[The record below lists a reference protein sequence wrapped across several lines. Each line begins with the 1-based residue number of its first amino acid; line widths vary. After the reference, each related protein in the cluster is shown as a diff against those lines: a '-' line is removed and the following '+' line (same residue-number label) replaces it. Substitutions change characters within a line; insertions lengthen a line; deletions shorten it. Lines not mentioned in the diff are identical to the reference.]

1 LEACW
6 LRSETPLSLRES
18 AATNARQAAQGSL
31 GPTQDIMGSLFF
43 RLVALA
49 GVMIMAGGVT
59 HALDPS
65 ARITFDN
72 LLGDPASIKLIGP
85 VRQTVEVPLRQ
96 RITVTV
102 PGGQYYVLVR
112 HGSADGYDYAKGD
125 AFVVTQTATRHSV
138 ITITLRDSF
147 SGNYANHPTT
157 ADEFDKAAGF
167 SPQSHGRA
175 PAAIV
180 CKPDDPPKISTFSF
194 LIDRR
199 ARSVQFT
206 EGWPKEW
213 PKRPTTEYRDQRW
226 DISFKRDTDPP
237 VQSGLKNEVHLI
249 IDNNTGIFRLEYRLK
264 PRDICD
270 KKTKQSMWNNL
281 TECDTGLR
289 LLQTGHCENRNKQRT
304 MFLDEMKCDNI
315 ESNGKRACQIVP
327 ARQPI

>member
-1 LEACW
+1 
-6 LRSETPLSLRES
+6 
-18 AATNARQAAQGSL
+18 
-31 GPTQDIMGSLFF
+31 MGSLFF

-49 GVMIMAGGVT
+49 GVMIMAGGVS
-59 HALDPS
+59 HAQAPS
-65 ARITFDN
+65 ATITFDN
-72 LLGDPASIKLIGP
+72 RLGDPASIKLIGP
-85 VRQTVEVPLRQ
+85 VRQTVEVPVRQ

-112 HGSADGYDYAKGD
+112 QGSADGYDYAKGG

-147 SGNYANHPTT
+147 SGNYANHSTT
-157 ADEFDKAAGF
+157 ADEFDKAAGL

-175 PAAIV
+175 PAAVV

-264 PRDICD
+264 PGDICD
-270 KKTKQSMWNNL
+270 KKTKQSTWNNL